1 MVYRIGH
8 FYTVKLDKFSLYAV
22 FVQIENYSGFNLT
35 LPYDDVVCGYN
46 KERGDKVMDELS
58 LVYGSKCCTPP
69 VLPAVLGGA
78 PQHGAA
84 ALPQHRRPGIPHLRQ
99 PLLATLPPRLQ
110 DSRLQF

>member
-1 MVYRIGH
+1 MN
-8 FYTVKLDKFSLYAV
+8 LEKFSLYAV

-35 LPYDDVVCGYN
+35 LPFDDVVCGYN

-58 LVYGSKCCTPP
+58 PVWISMFIPP

-84 ALPQHRRPGIPHLRQ
+84 AVPQHRRPGIPHLRQ
-99 PLLATLPPRLQ
+99 SVLATLQPRLQ
-110 DSRLQF
+110 DSPLQF